1 MDLTLEIVEGPGAGW
16 RAPLRRA
23 IVVGRDP
30 TADLSLEDTQASRH
44 HARITP
50 EASGAVVEDLDST
63 NGTFINGSEIHGSA
77 TLAPGDELV
86 VGVTV
91 LQLGGAAQPSAV
103 RALPPA
109 LAAAPGQPSFV
120 KPVAS
125 GGGPEPAGVPGL
137 DRLVDAKTKSRARLA
152 PLAIFVLVALVVLIY
167 LGTQ

>member
-1 MDLTLEIVEGPGAGW
+1 MDLTLEIVEGPNAGW
-16 RAPLRRA
+16 RAPLHRP

-30 TADLSLEDTQASRH
+30 SADLSLEDTQASRH

-50 EASGAVVEDLDST
+50 EGSGAVVEDLDST
-63 NGTFINGSEIHGSA
+63 NGTFINDGEVHGRA
-77 TLAPGDELV
+77 RLAPGDELV

-91 LQLGGAAQPSAV
+91 LQLGSGAQPSAV

-109 LAAAPGQPSFV
+109 LAVPPGQPSFV
-120 KPVAS
+120 RAVAA
-125 GGGPEPAGVPGL
+125 GGRPEPAGVPGL
-137 DRLVDAKTKSRARLA
+137 DRLVDAKTKNRARLA